1 MPLLLTWDDLLI
13 QNLKPAETRAWL
25 ANWSGWFEGE
35 VKPIFMSKFGDWF
48 LDVLLHVN
56 RWLPANSSEPG
67 SVSNLSLSIG
77 VGLDRVLCIH
87 HSP

>member
-1 MPLLLTWDDLLI
+1 
-13 QNLKPAETRAWL
+13 
-25 ANWSGWFEGE
+25 
-35 VKPIFMSKFGDWF
+35 